1 MASKRF
7 GDKGNKMTDINTPAD
22 LSRVFERIINDTC
35 PKGSKDEE
43 EVVDILRNEL
53 KMIQDE
59 CSLRSVLGLL
69 VFNIL
74 PIIALLC
81 LVSPF
86 IYQIVTQAPCL
97 VTLGPAGELVGS
109 PIEDCGFCANLTEV
123 PRLSNV
129 EVFDFVSNYHS
140 KNIPIIV
147 TDATQKWPAMD
158 IISYEYLKG
167 LYANNPKALEFDT
180 DNGQFFKY
188 SSDLNGLHDLFNLS
202 EERTTLSG
210 KRWYIGW

>member
-1 MASKRF
+1 
-7 GDKGNKMTDINTPAD
+7 MTDLNTPAD
-22 LSRVFERIINDTC
+22 VSRDFERIINDTC

-43 EVVDILRNEL
+43 VVDILRNEL
-53 KMIQDE
+53 TSLQIIQDE
-59 CSLRSVLGLL
+59 CSLRSVLSLL

-86 IYQIVTQAPCL
+86 IYLIVTQSACL
-97 VTLGPAGELVGS
+97 VSLGPAGELVGS

-129 EVFDFVSNYHS
+129 QVSDFVFNYHS
-140 KNIPIIV
+140 KNIPIVV

-167 LYANNPKALEFDT
+167 LYDDNPNALEYDS